1 MERIAILGLSLSGTD
16 VQTLERFARPVA
28 ERGDAVWLE
37 LADHLAASELVLLA
51 TCNRLEVCYARESGD
66 LPRAEDALAVVA
78 ALGLGGEDAPRLSF
92 RAGRE
97 ALRHL
102 FRVASS
108 LDSLVV
114 GEDQILAQTRAAY
127 ARAEALGL
135 VGRLLAGAFE
145 SAFQVGK
152 QVRAQTELAR
162 GSLSIVGVGVALLAE
177 RFAGRPAR
185 VAVIGA
191 GEMGTLAAQAL
202 AGAGLGPALVVNRS
216 LPAAT
221 RLASA
226 FGAEPID
233 LSSFQSGE
241 QPVDALVSATAAPG
255 VVLDRAALAR
265 LAGKTPLGEPLLAVD
280 LAIPRDLEP
289 APEAR
294 VEIVDLDQL
303 RSRARDNA
311 QQRRL
316 AALEAEA
323 LVERKLEVLDRELA
337 EPSVAAAITDL
348 HRESSAIFERELAQL
363 FHGPLGELDGSAK
376 RTLER
381 WARTAFGR
389 VSHVPIQAIKQL
401 ARELGGPP
409 RTEEEA

>member
-1 MERIAILGLSLSGTD
+1 MERIAILGISLGGTD
-16 VQTLERFARPVA
+16 VRTLERFSRPVA
-28 ERGDAVWLE
+28 ERGDAIWLE
-37 LADHLAASELVLLA
+37 LADHLAASELVLLS

-66 LPRAEDALAVVA
+66 PPRAEDALAVVA
-78 ALGLGGEDAPRLSF
+78 ALGLDAGDAALLTF
-92 RAGRE
+92 RADRE

-102 FRVASS
+102 FRVAAS

-114 GEDQILAQTRAAY
+114 GEDQIISQTRAAH
-127 ARAEALGL
+127 ARAEGLGL
-135 VGRLLAGAFE
+135 LGRLLASAFE
-145 SAFQVGK
+145 HAFQVGK
-152 QVRAQTELAR
+152 QVRAKTELAR
-162 GSLSIVGVGVALLAE
+162 GSLSVVGIGVALVAE

-191 GEMGTLAAQAL
+191 GEMGELAARAL

-216 LPAAT
+216 QPAAA
-221 RLASA
+221 RLAA
-226 FGAEPID
+226 ALGAAPLDLERFRAGAE
-233 LSSFQSGE
+233 
-241 QPVDALVSATAAPG
+241 PVDALVSATAAPG

-265 LAGKTPLGEPLLAVD
+265 LAPVTPLGEPLLAVD

-303 RSRARDNA
+303 RSRALDNA
-311 QQRRL
+311 HQRRL

-323 LVERKLEVLDRELA
+323 LVERKLEALDREVA
-337 EPSVAAAITDL
+337 EPSVTAALSEL
-348 HRESSAIFERELAQL
+348 HQESSAVFERELAQL
-363 FHGPLGELDGSAK
+363 FHGPLGELDERAQ

-401 ARELGGPP
+401 ARELRSGPSGK
-409 RTEEEA
+409 EEA